1 MSNQP
6 EALRLA
12 DALESGTYLL
22 SRERDA
28 TAAEL
33 RRQHA
38 EIERLKVER
47 EALRAELREAT
58 EAVDDPAVNNLR
70 TLPEAIR
77 MLQERAKR
85 AEAERD
91 ALRSLLTTAGLASA
105 QEEHNKV
112 RAERDAF
119 RADAE
124 RYRWLREQ
132 YWIEGEGRERLGL
145 MPATANHAAD
155 VAEFD
160 AAIDAKLKETK

>member
-112 RAERDAF
+112 RAERDAL

-124 RYRWLREQ
+124 RYA
-132 YWIEGEGRERLGL
+132 YVI
-145 MPATANHAAD
+145 ANARRIDICRVSLVDTNMDQLSARI
-155 VAEFD
+155 D
-160 AAIDAKLKETK
+160 AAREAK